1 MANNNIF
8 DAGIADSQGTSV
20 VPLSPDSFDIE
31 KYADYE
37 AALLEKNRQF
47 WKADSGVLVYRR
59 FRVPEVF
66 SYSCKDRELSL
77 SLQLAALEKSMEYKA
92 DIANFL
98 EPWYGIGTVAA
109 AFGAE
114 YEWPKGQAPG
124 IKAPFKTIAEAL
136 EYDVVPIEH
145 TDIGKQTLG
154 MIEYF
159 LEKTKGKIPLS
170 LTDIQSPM
178 NVASEIIDINNFFM
192 SFIDN
197 PEGLKKLL
205 ALISDLLI
213 DFTKKQVHLIGDA
226 LVWPGHGF
234 AGSKAFSG
242 LGMSDDTIVMLSND
256 YYKEFAAPN
265 MSKIGN
271 HFGGA
276 VFHSCGNWSDRVRFV
291 KQIIGLKMVEEGE
304 LYGFID
310 SLTPISYQIQKHFP
324 RQLKIAGQLNE
335 KLEMGIATHK
345 NEPLLLAILEKSI
358 NSIKDETK
366 QNILQRWGSYKFQ
379 QSNSAAKT
387 AWKILSPILLLGI
400 LLLISH
406 YVLRQY
412 NKKLKKQVQQ
422 NIEELREKD
431 EILLQKQ
438 RMAAMGEMLS
448 MIAHQWR
455 QPLGAINFA
464 LMGIEVKLASGYF
477 NLETKDGREKFLTY
491 LEKKH
496 QSINEYVQHL
506 STTTDDFRNFFNP
519 NKSKEAVPLTSPIEN
534 ALSIVQIHMEKRDI
548 KIIKEYQT
556 DATLPLYSNEV
567 MQVILTLLK
576 NAEDNFLIK
585 KIPDPKITIK
595 TQKINNNLMISIE
608 DNGGGIPKDIV
619 AKIFEPYYSTK
630 DDKNGTGLG
639 LYMSRIII
647 ENHHNGNLRMKNS
660 DGGVCFEMTF
670 KTYFAGVN

>member
-276 VFHSCGNWSDRVRFV
+276 VFHSCGNWSPKIEGVKAIDNLVMVDGAFSPETDPDPNPTDSIVSAFSGTGIVVNARIVGDAGVV
-291 KQIIGLKMVEEGE
+291 KQ
-304 LYGFID
+304 
-310 SLTPISYQIQKHFP
+310 
-324 RQLKIAGQLNE
+324 KINA
-335 KLEMGIATHK
+335 
-345 NEPLLLAILEKSI
+345 
-358 NSIKDETK
+358 
-366 QNILQRWGSYKFQ
+366 
-379 QSNSAAKT
+379 
-387 AWKILSPILLLGI
+387 
-400 LLLISH
+400 
-406 YVLRQY
+406 
-412 NKKLKKQVQQ
+412 LKKPGMKLIAVTYCHTPAEQ
-422 NIEELREKD
+422 RE
-431 EILLQKQ
+431 
-438 RMAAMGEMLS
+438 
-448 MIAHQWR
+448 
-455 QPLGAINFA
+455 
-464 LMGIEVKLASGYF
+464 VY
-477 NLETKDGREKFLTY
+477 
-491 LEKKH
+491 
-496 QSINEYVQHL
+496 
-506 STTTDDFRNFFNP
+506 
-519 NKSKEAVPLTSPIEN
+519 
-534 ALSIVQIHMEKRDI
+534 
-548 KIIKEYQT
+548 KIIKE
-556 DATLPLYSNEV
+556 
-567 MQVILTLLK
+567 
-576 NAEDNFLIK
+576 
-585 KIPDPKITIK
+585 
-595 TQKINNNLMISIE
+595 
-608 DNGGGIPKDIV
+608 
-619 AKIFEPYYSTK
+619 
-630 DDKNGTGLG
+630 
-639 LYMSRIII
+639 
-647 ENHHNGNLRMKNS
+647 
-660 DGGVCFEMTF
+660 
-670 KTYFAGVN
+670 AG